1 MIERYS
7 LPEMAALWDER
18 HKIDPW
24 AEIEAL
30 VLEGWEAEGVVP
42 AGAATEARAVPP
54 IDLDAWK
61 AREAEIHH
69 DLAAFVDVMAAAMP
83 EHGRWLHYG
92 LTSSD
97 VLDTALGVTL
107 REASAMLLDRVIALF
122 EAVRQ
127 QAIAHRETAMAGRS
141 HGIWAEPTTFGHKM
155 AGFGFELARAHQRL
169 TQASHTVSYGTI
181 SGPVGNHS
189 TVPPSVESHVV
200 EALGLRAEPAAT
212 QVVARDR
219 HAAFLSALAG
229 VGATVERLAVE
240 IRHLAR
246 SEVSEVAERFAAGQK
261 GSSAMPHKR
270 NPILSENVS
279 GLARLLRGYAVAG
292 LEDVAL
298 WHERDMSHS
307 SVERVAL
314 PDACLVLDFMLSRMT
329 RVVEGLAVDADRMR
343 ANLEASN
350 GLVFSQAALNALI
363 RSGMGRDEAYRIV
376 QEAATRA
383 TDAGAGL
390 QQELAADPRTE
401 AAADRLLDAF
411 DLTSYLAHAGHGV
424 DHLEKVT
431 ADWLRSGASS

>member
-18 HKIDPW
+18 HKVDTW

-30 VLEGWEAEGVVP
+30 VLEGWELEGTVP
-42 AGAATEARAVPP
+42 AGAAEAARTAPP
-54 IDLDAWK
+54 VDLAAWR

-69 DLAAFVDVMAAAMP
+69 DLAAFVDVLATSMP

-107 REASAMLLDRVIALF
+107 KEAAALLLERVIALF
-122 EAVRQ
+122 ESVKQ
-127 QAIAHRETAMAGRS
+127 QAETHRDTPMVGRS

-155 AGFGFELARAHQRL
+155 AGFAFELVRAYRRL
-169 TQASHTVSYGTI
+169 EQAAHTVSYGTI

-189 TVPPSVESHVV
+189 TIPPSVEAHVV
-200 EALGLRAEPAAT
+200 GELGLKAEPAAT
-212 QVVARDR
+212 QVISRDR
-219 HAAFLSALAG
+219 HAAFLSTLAG
-229 VGATVERLAVE
+229 VGATVEHLAVE

-246 SEVSEVAERFAAGQK
+246 SEVGEVAEWFAAGQK

-292 LEDVAL
+292 LENVAL

-307 SVERVAL
+307 SAERVAL
-314 PDACLVLDFMLSRMT
+314 PDACLVLDFMLARMT
-329 RVVEGLAVDADRMR
+329 RVMEGLAVEEPRML
-343 ANLEASN
+343 ANLESSR
-350 GLVFSQAALNALI
+350 GLVMSQAALNALI
-363 RSGMGRDEAYRIV
+363 RSGMGREEAYRLV
-376 QEAATRA
+376 QEAATRV
-383 TDAGAGL
+383 TDNGTSL
-390 QQELAADPRTE
+390 HEELVADDRTAP
-401 AAADRLLDAF
+401 AAALLPGAF
-411 DLTSYLAHAGHGV
+411 DLDAYLTHAGHGV
-424 DHLEKVT
+424 DHLAGVT
-431 ADWLRSGASS
+431 ADWLRSGEPS